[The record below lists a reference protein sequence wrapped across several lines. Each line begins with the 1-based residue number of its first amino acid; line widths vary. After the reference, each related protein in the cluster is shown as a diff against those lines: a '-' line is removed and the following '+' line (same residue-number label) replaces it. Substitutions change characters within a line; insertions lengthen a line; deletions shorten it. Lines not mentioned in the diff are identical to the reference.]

1 VGLNREIK
9 EFIKLLIKKGFWIP
23 IIRIVF
29 GGKKREDNIVNIYQK
44 IKAYYELIKI
54 VKNIKGETMKGLLN
68 SFAGWLKII
77 TYAAAIAGLLMGWLQ
92 PQTALT
98 VSLIASALVKLLQ
111 EITKV
116 TPSTKDDEFVA
127 AVDKILKEK
136 GIIKV
141 S

>member
-54 VKNIKGETMKGLLN
+54 VKNIKGETMKELLN